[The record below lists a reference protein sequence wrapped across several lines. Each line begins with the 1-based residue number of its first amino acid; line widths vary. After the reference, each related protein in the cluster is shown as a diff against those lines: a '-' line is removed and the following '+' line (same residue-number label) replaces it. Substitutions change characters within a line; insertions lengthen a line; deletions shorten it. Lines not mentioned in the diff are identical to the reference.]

1 MNGLEGTSKAS
12 KEIMT
17 LHIRAIMVLK
27 TLMTVIIFKFKE
39 DGQSILLVRFELKMP
54 EYHRLHRSQIEITR
68 VVLDLIRK

>member
-27 TLMTVIIFKFKE
+27 TVMTVIIFELKE
-39 DGQSILLVRFELKMP
+39 DGQSILLVRLELKIP
-54 EYHRLHRSQIEITR
+54 KHHRLHRSQTEITR
-68 VVLDLIRK
+68 QGGPRLN

>member
-27 TLMTVIIFKFKE
+27 TLMTVIIFEFKE
-39 DGQSILLVRFELKMP
+39 DGQHKSGHIYVYGSAVQP
-54 EYHRLHRSQIEITR
+54 
-68 VVLDLIRK
+68 